1 MNRVSDRAATKRT
14 ETEETSGVEAAA
26 GRSRRRVLAALLFI
40 SLLAA
45 ALRWPLAHEPL
56 WVDELHTSWVVGH
69 GSAQLP
75 ANARA
80 GNQSPLWF
88 YLPWL
93 ATRVSSASDAATNL
107 WLLRLPSLLAG
118 LAIPWLVYVVA
129 RRLTGQ
135 ATPALFAAALAAIDP
150 RFAFYA
156 TEARAYATVQ
166 LLTLIH
172 FLCWMAARGLIGP
185 IASAT
190 NASVDAPTSLW
201 ASKKFCRIAWIATGG
216 LLFFTHYTTALVF
229 VAEAFADFGV
239 LAAAA
244 IRKRM
249 AEAIPS
255 DKPADDVLSKPDR
268 ISSDRT
274 AREDS
279 IQPRRSFIAA
289 SSGLLVEFV
298 LLLAVCLPA
307 IPHLNSVASHRS
319 DWSRTLS
326 ADDPWTMFDWY
337 GMTIAPLA
345 VVAATALQRSW
356 SKQRPWLRPLKL
368 TAAWRLGVWI
378 LVPWLAAWTATAF
391 DVAQVLRY
399 RYLIASATML
409 PFVAALSLA
418 ALPRR
423 AAQMVMVA
431 IVLTVVIARHD
442 MLRPWWETGLWPAQR
457 DERWPELVER
467 VGGLLESKRV
477 PVLLFPALVEDHRLK
492 VVEGDSGGT
501 AAEREA
507 RERLLRFCRFPLDAY
522 ASRLPA
528 ETAVL
533 PLATLSSPRLD
544 TATLGQLAQRGGGL
558 IVIRGDEQLAAYLMR
573 QLTAE
578 LARNGIRLTAASP
591 ESYGNLQLIA
601 FTARR

>member
-14 ETEETSGVEAAA
+14 ETEETSGVEVAE

-56 WVDELHTSWVVGH
+56 WVDELHTSWVVGQ

-135 ATPALFAAALAAIDP
+135 ATPALFAAALAALDP

-185 IASAT
+185 ITSAT
-190 NASVDAPTSLW
+190 NASVDAPTRFW
-201 ASKKFCRIAWIATGG
+201 ASKNFWRIAWIATGG

-229 VAEAFADFGV
+229 VAEALADFGI
-239 LAAAA
+239 LATAA
-244 IRKRM
+244 IRKRQ
-249 AEAIPS
+249 
-255 DKPADDVLSKPDR
+255 DR
-268 ISSDRT
+268 GNST
-274 AREDS
+274 
-279 IQPRRSFIAA
+279 QPPQSFFA
-289 SSGLLVEFV
+289 SLSGLLVEFV

-307 IPHLNSVASHRS
+307 IPHLNTVASHRS

-337 GMTIAPLA
+337 GMAIAPLA
-345 VVAATALQRSW
+345 VVAVTAIQRSC
-356 SKQRPWLRPLKL
+356 SKQWPWLRPLKL
-368 TAAWRLGVWI
+368 AAAWRLGVWI
-378 LVPWLAAWTATAF
+378 LVPWLVAWTATAF
-391 DVAQVLRY
+391 EVAQLLRY

-409 PFVAALSLA
+409 PFVAALSLS

-431 IVLTVVIARHD
+431 IVLTVVIARHE
-442 MLRPWWETGLWPAQR
+442 MLRPWWETGQWPAQR

-467 VGGLLESKRV
+467 VGGLLATKRV
-477 PVLLFPALVEDHRLK
+477 PVLLFPALVEDYRLK
-492 VVEGDSGGT
+492 VVEEDSGGT

-507 RERLLRFCRFPLDAY
+507 RERLVRFCRFPLDAY

-533 PLATLSSPRLD
+533 PLSTLASPRLD

-558 IVIRGDEQLAAYLMR
+558 IVIRGDDQLAAYLMR